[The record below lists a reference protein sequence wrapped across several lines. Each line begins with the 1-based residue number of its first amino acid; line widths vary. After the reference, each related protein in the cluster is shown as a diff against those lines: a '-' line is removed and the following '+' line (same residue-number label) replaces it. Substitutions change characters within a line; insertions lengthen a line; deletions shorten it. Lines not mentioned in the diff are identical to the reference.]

1 MAKPKPRAYS
11 YLRFSSPEQRLGDS
25 ERRQIEAARRYAERH
40 DLDLSNET
48 FKDLGVSAFRGRNLD
63 AGLGTFLSAVRKG
76 KVQAGAFLL
85 VENLD
90 RISRRDPW
98 EAFKTF
104 QEIIDAGVTLV
115 TLSPTEQAFSLE
127 RIKEAPYLLYSVLGQ
142 MQQAHEKSANLSER
156 LRAAWQEKKRRTA
169 DGKLLTSEVPRWLRV
184 RDGKVEVIEKRAA
197 VVRRIFDMAAKG
209 HGKAYIARQLNLEKV
224 PPFNKSNGWHDSY
237 IARILSNPAT
247 IGTYQPRRYEYQ
259 EGRRVRVNDGEPRE
273 GYFPAVVEP
282 GVFYSIK
289 HGPARASGKRDNPIR
304 NLLSGLAFCARCSG
318 PLHFVDKGK
327 PPKGNQYLACDNRR
341 RFKTC
346 DAPSVRY
353 DATLRE
359 VLAQV
364 RDFKPLEDGSEGA
377 RRDKELAALAGQI
390 EEKGEAVERML
401 DLVEAGQLKGSR
413 AVERLA
419 KLETELEELKTK
431 RRELEEKEIARH
443 GSHPPP
449 GVVYETIED
458 ASPWVLAD
466 NPTGRE
472 DLAAFVKSE
481 LARMVERVE
490 VEKGQRVKVTPKTGL
505 TFEEKEPAV
514 ELVGRRTKPVKV
526 ILKG

>member
-11 YLRFSSPEQRLGDS
+11 YLRFSTSEQLKGDS
-25 ERRQIEAARRYAERH
+25 LRRQSEAAQAYADRYGLE
-40 DLDLSNET
+40 LDQELT
-48 FKDLGVSAFRGRNLD
+48 FRDLGVSAYRGANVEKAL
-63 AGLGTFLSAVRKG
+63 
-76 KVQAGAFLL
+76 GAFLEAVDSGRVKPGSCLL

-90 RISRRDPW
+90 RLSRADIRTARDRF
-98 EAFKTF
+98 ES
-104 QEIIDAGVTLV
+104 ILDRGIHIVTLTNGKTYSAEGYDLADMLL
-115 TLSPTEQAFSLE
+115 TLMDMS
-127 RIKEAPYLLYSVLGQ
+127 R
-142 MQQAHEKSANLSER
+142 AHEESALKSER
-156 LRAAWQEKKRRTA
+156 LRAAWQEKKRKAA
-169 DGKLLTSEVPRWLRV
+169 DGQLLTSETPGWIRV
-184 RDGKVEVIEKRAA
+184 RDGKLEVIEKRAA
-197 VVRRIFDMAAKG
+197 VVRKIFDMARKG
-209 HGKAYIARQLNLEKV
+209 HGKAYIARQLNLEGVK
-224 PPFNKSNGWHDSY
+224 PFNKSNGWHDSY
-237 IARILSNPAT
+237 IARILSNPAV
-247 IGTYQPRRYEYQ
+247 IGVYQPRRYEYQ
-259 EGRRVRVNDGEPRE
+259 EGRRVRVNDGEPVE
-273 GYFPAVVEP
+273 GYFPQVVEP
-282 GVFYSIK
+282 GIFYSIK

-304 NLLSGLAFCARCSG
+304 NLLSGLACCGRCGG

-341 RFKTC
+341 RFKSC

-390 EEKGEAVERML
+390 EEKAEAVERML

-413 AVERLA
+413 AVERLD
-419 KLETELEELKTK
+419 KLEAELEELKAK
-431 RRELEEKEIARH
+431 RRELEEKEVARH
-443 GSHPPP
+443 GSHLPP

-490 VEKGQRVKVTPKTGL
+490 VEKGQPIKVTPKTGL

-526 ILKG
+526 IPRSDG